1 MFGGMFSSL
10 FNGPLSLIK
19 PLTKMLGL
27 VPELP
32 DQPRDPGKPPGP
44 DDAAVQAAAE
54 AARIEARK
62 RYGRQQTIATSA
74 LGDTSQVET
83 KKTLL
88 GGS

>member
-1 MFGGMFSSL
+1 MFGGMFNSIFPGVS
-10 FNGPLSLIK
+10 SLIK

-27 VPELP
+27 TPELP
-32 DQPRDPGKPPGP
+32 DQPPDPGKPPSP
-44 DDAAVQAAAE
+44 DDTAVQAAAE

-62 RYGRQQTIATSA
+62 RYGRRQTIATSA
-74 LGDTSQVET
+74 LGDTSQVQI